1 MSDMYILWLGALG
14 MVLLSLAALLPN
26 LLKDSKPQPRS
37 SDETLRTLY
46 RTQLQE
52 LAREHGAGH
61 LSPTEL
67 VAAQDELQARLLAE
81 LDRRS
86 PRTRWQHTAWLPRI
100 SGLLLAVLLPVAAF
114 ALYVQVGNPQ
124 AAARLAQA
132 DTMDHGA
139 SNMQVQAMVQGL
151 ADRLQ
156 AQPGNLPGWVMLA
169 RSYETLERY
178 ADAAAAY
185 QAAIDV
191 AVAQD
196 FALEDQARLWADR
209 ADALGSAQG
218 GQLTGAAA
226 EAIAKALALY
236 PTQAK
241 ALALAGSAA
250 VQVEHYALARQHWQV
265 LQGQLEPGS
274 DIALKVQDDLLQL
287 ELLLQSTQQS
297 Q

>member
-14 MVLLSLAALLPN
+14 MVLLSLAALLPS
-26 LLKDSKPQPRS
+26 LLKDSTPQPRS
-37 SDETLRTLY
+37 SDEALRTLY
-46 RTQLQE
+46 RAQLQE

-61 LSPTEL
+61 LSQTEL
-67 VAAQDELQARLLAE
+67 VTAQDELQARLLAE

-86 PRTRWQHTAWLPRI
+86 PRARWQHTTWLPRI
-100 SGLLLAVLLPVAAF
+100 SGLLLAVLLPAAAF

-124 AAARLAQA
+124 AAARLAQS

-139 SNMQVQAMVQGL
+139 SDMQVQAMVQGL

-156 AQPGNLPGWVMLA
+156 AQPDNLPGWVMLA

-191 AVAQD
+191 AVAQG
-196 FALEDQARLWADR
+196 FELEDQARLWADR

-218 GQLTGAAA
+218 GQLNGAAA

-250 VQVEHYALARQHWQV
+250 VQAEHYALARQHWQV
-265 LQGQLEPGS
+265 LQGLLEPGS